1 MDENMNQTNSKKKM
15 IIMLLVLSL
24 IFLSTGFLLMNSS
37 SKTDNKEKEE
47 SNTNNVEIEDKDNNK
62 PNDENEDISKNE
74 DEEKEENELEKEEE
88 NKDSDTKDDVKPLD
102 NEKTNTKPQTE
113 TKPKT
118 DQKPNTNTKP
128 STNTE
133 IKTNEDNKTIVEVK
147 KYTITFNTDGGS
159 TISSQIVNEN
169 GVVTRPNNPTKDGY
183 TFDNWY
189 LGNEVYN
196 FNTKVT
202 KNITLTAHW
211 KKNKIDVDSVSLDK
225 TSYSMLVGDTV
236 VLNAT
241 VLPFNATDKT
251 VRWSSSNSAIA
262 TVTNGTVKAIS
273 AGVVT
278 ITATVDGKEATCT
291 ITVKNP
297 VTYSYEIKDASGST
311 TGQVYIYIKSSEG
324 NYVDGSL
331 TIIYK
336 NGGEETVNIP
346 AS

>member
-1 MDENMNQTNSKKKM
+1 M
-15 IIMLLVLSL
+15 
-24 IFLSTGFLLMNSS
+24 
-37 SKTDNKEKEE
+37 
-47 SNTNNVEIEDKDNNK
+47 
-62 PNDENEDISKNE
+62 
-74 DEEKEENELEKEEE
+74 
-88 NKDSDTKDDVKPLD
+88 
-102 NEKTNTKPQTE
+102 
-113 TKPKT
+113 
-118 DQKPNTNTKP
+118 
-128 STNTE
+128 
-133 IKTNEDNKTIVEVK
+133 
-147 KYTITFNTDGGS
+147 
-159 TISSQIVNEN
+159 
-169 GVVTRPNNPTKDGY
+169 
-183 TFDNWY
+183 
-189 LGNEVYN
+189 
-196 FNTKVT
+196 
-202 KNITLTAHW
+202 
-211 KKNKIDVDSVSLDK
+211 SLDK

-346 AS
+346 ASGYLFPNRMVISSITNVKGNV